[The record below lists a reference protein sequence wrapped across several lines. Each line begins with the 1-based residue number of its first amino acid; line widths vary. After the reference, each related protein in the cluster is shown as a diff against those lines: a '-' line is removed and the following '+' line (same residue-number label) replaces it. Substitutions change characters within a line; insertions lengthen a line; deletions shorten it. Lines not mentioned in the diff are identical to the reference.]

1 MKCPNGV
8 ICVDRLN
15 LFFIIVLAIVI
26 FYGVNKQMF
35 FNIYTKNLN
44 EQSMN
49 TKLLNELKS
58 SNIQLQKEQNE
69 IKETQR
75 KEILE
80 MHKSYREQIK
90 KTSVI
95 QQKSIDIHQKAI
107 DSQQKNK
114 GVPINM
120 PTRGETEDY
129 KQIGILSKNSIN
141 NTTSKPG
148 DNADSVILPLYGK
161 QCYRRSQNWFY
172 YTMSNNFNS
181 MKIPIT
187 INGYDCTD
195 DRGCKELND
204 GDTVTIPS
212 YNGVFTCKIYK
223 NEKMRYIPYVY

>member
-44 EQSMN
+44 EQSVN
-49 TKLLNELKS
+49 TKLLNELKN

-69 IKETQR
+69 IKENQH

-80 MHKSYREQIK
+80 MKKSYTEELK
-90 KTSVI
+90 KASSAF
-95 QQKSIDIHQKAI
+95 QKTAIDTRQKA
-107 DSQQKNK
+107 N
-114 GVPINM
+114 GMPINM
-120 PTRGETEDY
+120 PTRGDTEDY
-129 KQIGILSKNSIN
+129 KQVGILSKNSISN
-141 NTTSKPG
+141 ATSKPG

-223 NEKMRYIPYVY
+223 NEKLRYIPHVY